1 MFIMHYYCP
10 GQKHTTPHLHIP
22 GMTEK
27 PVRLY
32 QDHGKRRA
40 LKLCVFINLCGGV
53 LLFETTGTDYGGYK
67 PGKGYTT
74 KKNEE
79 AHSITAE
86 EYNDYVRE
94 AVKTYNKNPSF
105 RKLRNKVLLIHDRS
119 RVHSKGSIEGVPWE
133 VAMHPPRSP
142 DLMPLDYGV
151 FGTAKNEEVRIS
163 RSKKNFSWE
172 ERVSTFK
179 TILKEYKGEHTI
191 KQYPKRLKAC
201 INNIGYHFED
211 SLKRPEG

>member
-1 MFIMHYYCP
+1 
-10 GQKHTTPHLHIP
+10 
-22 GMTEK
+22 
-27 PVRLY
+27 
-32 QDHGKRRA
+32 
-40 LKLCVFINLCGGV
+40 
-53 LLFETTGTDYGGYK
+53 
-67 PGKGYTT
+67 
-74 KKNEE
+74 
-79 AHSITAE
+79 
-86 EYNDYVRE
+86 VRE

-163 RSKKNFSWE
+163 SSKKQGMSWE

-179 TILKEYKGEHTI
+179 TILKGYEVTHTI
-191 KQYPKRLKAC
+191 EQYPKRLKAC
-201 INNIGYHFED
+201 IDNNGHHFED
-211 SLKRPEG
+211 SLKRAEG